1 MIGVGDDGLT
11 HDLTCLVALARDQQN
26 IASLEIA
33 GRHCDGIGP
42 ACNLDRA
49 GRRRHDSLPDH
60 GGFLTSRVVISDV
73 NVVGMSNCRASHF
86 GTLSGVPVTA
96 AAKNDV

>member
-26 IASLEIA
+26 IASLEVS

-42 ACNLDRA
+42 ACNLYRA
-49 GRRRHDSLPDH
+49 GRAAMIACRIMAGSSLR
-60 GGFLTSRVVISDV
+60 G
-73 NVVGMSNCRASHF
+73 
-86 GTLSGVPVTA
+86 LSSVT
-96 AAKNDV
+96 